1 MASRSGWL
9 VAGGCYVDGRT
20 VCDWGR
26 TVSDEACERGEGP
39 RLYITPRPIVRQA
52 HAPRPVPGLPHLFPY
67 PVAPSILHSANLS
80 VISRPF
86 LGLSLLLFVSS
97 SAPRTASSPA
107 SKTPVPPTPASAHPH
122 LLPHTLP
129 TVSYSQLNTAPAPC
143 APARARTHKASSAS
157 LFRPQSQSRLATPSL
172 VSPSTPHPDKSYL
185 PAFSVSLYTF
195 QDPAP

>member
-1 MASRSGWL
+1 MLPAP
-9 VAGGCYVDGRT
+9 AP
-20 VCDWGR
+20 
-26 TVSDEACERGEGP
+26 GP
-39 RLYITPRPIVRQA
+39 P
-52 HAPRPVPGLPHLFPY
+52 PHLFPY
-67 PVAPSILHSANLS
+67 PAAPSILHSANLS

-143 APARARTHKASSAS
+143 APAPAHTHTKQRPLPYSGLSLNLALPLPPLSLPLHPAS
-157 LFRPQSQSRLATPSL
+157 
-172 VSPSTPHPDKSYL
+172 
-185 PAFSVSLYTF
+185 
-195 QDPAP
+195 